1 MSWYVARK
9 TRGRLFHHLQFL
21 SADGSRSRVI
31 HVPRV
36 ATCVVATVTLAALG
50 AVGYA
55 TTEYLH
61 LKTQAMTLAAAHR
74 EAAEQRA
81 LVESF
86 QKRIGEVRKEIATW
100 KEIHARMAE
109 PFGPDGGSSKT
120 LAAATGIGGGAAQVR
135 QDPEG
140 EKPQIYEEVEALA
153 TSVLEEGPKVRA
165 LERVITSAGR
175 AIQAM
180 PSRWPVRGAV
190 NSEFGRRKSP
200 WGEAIEHHSGLDIAA
215 QMATPVKAPA
225 NGTVVFA
232 GQGGEYGLC
241 VILDHGNEV
250 KSLYGHLSKIQ
261 VRQGQRIDR
270 GTILAL
276 TGNTG
281 RSSGPHLHY
290 EVHVKGQAVNP
301 RAFLWAPPDRS

>member
-1 MSWYVARK
+1 MNWYIARK
-9 TRGRLFHHLQFL
+9 TRGRLFHHLQFMR
-21 SADGSRSRVI
+21 ADGGRTRTV

-36 ATCVVATVTLAALG
+36 ATCVVAAVITVASG
-50 AVGYA
+50 AVGLA
-55 TTEYLH
+55 TAEYLQ
-61 LKTQAMTLAAAHR
+61 LKRQAMTLAAVHR

-120 LAAATGIGGGAAQVR
+120 AAAATGIGGGTGQVR
-135 QDPEG
+135 PDPEG
-140 EKPQIYEEVEALA
+140 EKPQIYEQVEALA
-153 TSVLEEGPKVRA
+153 ASVLEEGPRVRA

-215 QMATPVKAPA
+215 QMSTPVKAPA
-225 NGTVVFA
+225 TATVVFA
-232 GQGGEYGLC
+232 GAGGEYGNC

-250 KSLYGHLSKIQ
+250 KSLYGHLSKIN
-261 VRQGQRIDR
+261 VRQGQRIER
-270 GTILAL
+270 GTIIAF

-301 RAFLWAPPDRS
+301 RAFLWNPPDRS

>member
-1 MSWYVARK
+1 MNWYVARQS
-9 TRGRLFHHLQFL
+9 RGRLFHHLQFVR
-21 SADGSRSRVI
+21 ADGGRSRTL

-36 ATCVVATVTLAALG
+36 ATCVVAAVIAVTAGALG
-50 AVGYA
+50 MA
-55 TTEYLH
+55 TADYLE
-61 LKTQAMTLAAAHR
+61 LKRQAMTLATVHR

-86 QKRIGEVRKEIATW
+86 QKRIGEVRKEIASW

-109 PFGPDGGSSKT
+109 PFGPDAGST
-120 LAAATGIGGGAAQVR
+120 RPAAPFGIGGGTGLVR
-135 QDPEG
+135 PDAEG
-140 EKPQIYEEVEALA
+140 ERPQIYQEVEALA
-153 TSVLEEGPKVRA
+153 ASVLEEGPRVRA
-165 LERVITSAGR
+165 LEKVITSAGK

-190 NSEFGRRKSP
+190 NSEFGRRRSP

-225 NGTVVFA
+225 TATVVFA
-232 GQGGEYGLC
+232 GSGGEYGNC

-250 KSLYGHLSKIQ
+250 KSLYGHLSKIH
-261 VRQGQRIDR
+261 VRQGQRVER
-270 GTILAL
+270 GTIIAL

-301 RAFLWAPPDRS
+301 RAFLWNPPDRS